1 MKLFKC
7 QSCGQLLYFENTNC
21 ERCSHRLGYLPQAF
35 TVSAVEPA
43 GERWK
48 ALANPER
55 PFRFCDNAGY
65 DACNWLIEAD
75 VAGGLPPQPHNPRSL
90 GCRQRGPVATTR
102 AQQA

>member
-7 QSCGQLLYFENTNC
+7 QSCGQLLYFENTSC

-48 ALANPER
+48 ALADPER
-55 PFRFCDNAGY
+55 TVPV
-65 DACNWLIEAD
+65 L
-75 VAGGLPPQPHNPRSL
+75 
-90 GCRQRGPVATTR
+90 RQRRIRRLQLAD
-102 AQQA
+102 